1 MSNAP
6 HVLVVEDEDTD
17 VELMRHAFERLSL
30 PIHMQVARD
39 GQEAVEYLTKCSG
52 SSNAPFPLPSLVLL
66 DLKMPRLDGFQ
77 VLAWRLQQPTLKDV
91 PFIVLTSSSYD
102 SDRDRAR
109 ELGASDFLVKPS
121 SFLNLIS
128 MLGSLTTR
136 WLIKS

>member
-17 VELMRHAFERLSL
+17 VELMRHAFERL
-30 PIHMQVARD
+30 PVPVHMQVVRD

-52 SSNAPFPLPSLVLL
+52 SSNDPFPFPSLVLL

-102 SDRDRAR
+102 SDRERAR

-121 SFLNLIS
+121 SFLNLIG
-128 MLGSLTTR
+128 MLRSLTTR
-136 WLIKS
+136 WLIKP